1 MFSSTSLLR
10 VYESIS
16 NEITSHNKD
25 FCEWFSG
32 ITDAEG
38 TFTFKKYTVNNA
50 YSFTFKISLHVHD
63 IHTLY
68 FIRDTLQFGKIVE
81 EKSKR
86 EQLNT
91 WRFIVTKLEEI
102 KKIIRIFD
110 QYQLNSTKL
119 LNFLNFK
126 EAFEIYINSAKTPEL
141 VEKLASASPS
151 ARRGGN
157 KNLGRPYSVA
167 AEGRASPFVVWTVK
181 EFIFNYQKVIN
192 IE

>member
-1 MFSSTSLLR
+1 MFSSTSPKYIYLSLVPKAWTSTQATCVLR
-10 VYESIS
+10 VNESIS
-16 NEITSHNKD
+16 NEIMSHNKD

-32 ITDAEG
+32 ITDGEG
-38 TFTFKKYTVNNA
+38 TFTFKKYTANNA
-50 YSFTFKISLHVHD
+50 YYFTFKISLHVHD

-68 FIRDTLQFGKIVE
+68 FIRDTLQFGRVVE

-126 EAFEIYINSAKTPEL
+126 EAFKIYINSAKPL
-141 VEKLASASPS
+141 
-151 ARRGGN
+151 N
-157 KNLGRPYSVA
+157 
-167 AEGRASPFVVWTVK
+167 
-181 EFIFNYQKVIN
+181 
-192 IE
+192 

>member
-1 MFSSTSLLR
+1 
-10 VYESIS
+10 
-16 NEITSHNKD
+16 
-25 FCEWFSG
+25 
-32 ITDAEG
+32 
-38 TFTFKKYTVNNA
+38 
-50 YSFTFKISLHVHD
+50 
-63 IHTLY
+63 
-68 FIRDTLQFGKIVE
+68 VE

-157 KNLGRPYSVA
+157 KNLGRRYCVA
-167 AEGRASPFVVWTVK
+167 AEGRASPFVV
-181 EFIFNYQKVIN
+181 
-192 IE
+192 